1 MRKPYQLFKSLVT
14 ILALSL
20 IGLTSCDLPNHPVY
34 DDENPDPFPTGS
46 QPPQITSVS
55 PDRGF
60 AGDEIVIEG
69 TGFKT
74 NPSEMMVNIGI
85 QVAEILELSS
95 THVKVK
101 VPINENGDQR
111 VRIASWGSEHW
122 SEELSFRYLDDFVE
136 FRYDVANPT
145 GIAIDSDGNMYI
157 ASSADDAIYKVDGID
172 STRTTFAQADIT
184 GPIKFGSDG
193 NLYAVISDGVGKIT
207 PDGTVSTFTTHSGV
221 LDFDFDSNGN
231 LYMLS
236 STRIHRFDGSEVTQ
250 AATVTRAQKIRVF
263 NGYVYVTELTRSR
276 VSKYEI
282 TPTGLG
288 ANEPHFIQNTP
299 LSALD
304 IDENGSVYASAYV
317 RDYIMVARPDREND
331 SDFIE
336 FPNEEDRINP
346 FRKIDVRIGT
356 IYIHGSVMYLT
367 QDVGNGQ
374 IGKMYRLY
382 IGEKNAPRFGPQN

>member
-1 MRKPYQLFKSLVT
+1 MFKSNKTIKSLVT
-14 ILALSL
+14 AIAVSL
-20 IGLTSCDLPNHPVY
+20 IGITSCDLPNHPTY
-34 DDENPDPFPTGS
+34 GDDHPDPFPTGS
-46 QPPQITSVS
+46 QAAQITSIT

-60 AGDEIVIEG
+60 AGDELVIEG
-69 TGFKT
+69 TGFKE
-74 NPSEMMVNIGI
+74 NPEEILVNIGTAT
-85 QVAEILELSS
+85 AEILELSS
-95 THVKVK
+95 THIRVR
-101 VPINENGDQR
+101 VPINNNGNQKVR
-111 VRIASWGSEHW
+111 VATWGSEHW
-122 SEELSFRYLDDFVE
+122 SNEATFRYLDDFVE
-136 FRYDVANPT
+136 FRYNIIQPT
-145 GIAIDSDGNMYI
+145 GIAIDADGNMYI
-157 ASSADDAIYKVDGID
+157 ASSADKVVYKVDGMD
-172 STRTTFAQADIT
+172 STRTTFASLDIT

-193 NLYAVISDGVGKIT
+193 YLYAVTGAGVGRVS
-207 PDGTVSTFTTHSGV
+207 PDGAVSNFATHAGV

-236 STRIHRFDGSEVTQ
+236 NTRIHRFNGTQVAEV
-250 AATVTRAQKIRVF
+250 ATVTRGQKLRVF
-263 NGYVYVTELTRSR
+263 QNYVYVTELTRSR
-276 VSKYEI
+276 VSKYII

-317 RDYIMVARPDREND
+317 RDYIMMARTDRAND

-336 FPNEEDRINP
+336 FPNETDRGNP

-367 QDVGNGQ
+367 QDAGNGQ
-374 IGKMYRLY
+374 VGRMYRLY